1 MERDWTELEE
11 AFFRPEA
18 TLSLADTLLLYR
30 LGGRA
35 SVRTSAAKPETIL
48 GKGGSAV
55 RDQSRWMGV
64 GLIAVG
70 LLVALGCWHFNHGGS
85 RADAAAGSA
94 ISVSATQDD
103 SLLQKLGIKLE
114 NPGVENKAPLNL
126 VPQGRAVQNAKWAYP
141 KVAKTASSIS
151 CVYRLISKPDFS
163 SFSPEALAANPVLR
177 ETHKL
182 MRTPVYVVSFVS
194 GAASGGSGIDPA
206 ASGNSGAGGL
216 ETNVVVDAMTGV
228 TLLSFSY

>member
-1 MERDWTELEE
+1 M
-11 AFFRPEA
+11 
-18 TLSLADTLLLYR
+18 
-30 LGGRA
+30 
-35 SVRTSAAKPETIL
+35 
-48 GKGGSAV
+48 

-177 ETHKL
+177 ETRKL
-182 MRTPVYVVSFVS
+182 MRTPRLRRELCKRCGKRRLRHRSGSFREFRCWRPGDECCRGRDDGSYSAVVQ
-194 GAASGGSGIDPA
+194 
-206 ASGNSGAGGL
+206 
-216 ETNVVVDAMTGV
+216 
-228 TLLSFSY
+228 LLKWHGCSR